1 MILGR
6 QSSQLVLVDIQEK
19 LLPAMAEPDRVV
31 ACCAKLIA
39 AAARLDVP
47 VTVTEQY
54 PEGIGHTV
62 KPLTEALTEALG
74 NRAKVMRKLEFS
86 ALRDKAIANHLGG
99 LKRAGRPQ
107 AVIAGIESH
116 VCVLQTALDLQ
127 TRGFDSFV
135 VADAVDSRAP
145 KAREIALD
153 RMRASGIMP
162 VTTEMVL
169 FEWLGR
175 AGTDDFRALLP
186 LIKG

>member
-1 MILGR
+1 MILDR
-6 QSSQLVLVDIQEK
+6 DKSQLVLIDIQER

-31 ACCAKLIA
+31 ANCRKLIVA
-39 AAARLDVP
+39 AERLDVP

-54 PEGIGHTV
+54 PDGIGHTV
-62 KPLTEALTEALG
+62 TPLADALG
-74 NRAKVMRKLEFS
+74 NRAKVMTKLHFS
-86 ALRDKAIANHLGG
+86 AAREADIADHLGR

-107 AVIAGIESH
+107 AIVAGIESH

-127 TRGFDSFV
+127 QRGFDTAV
-135 VADAVDSRAP
+135 VADAVDSRMAQSR
-145 KAREIALD
+145 AIALD
-153 RMRASGIMP
+153 RMRASCIMP

-175 AGTDDFRALLP
+175 AATEDFRMLLP

>member
-62 KPLTEALTEALG
+62 KPLTEALG

-86 ALRDKAIANHLGG
+86 ALRDTAIANHLGG